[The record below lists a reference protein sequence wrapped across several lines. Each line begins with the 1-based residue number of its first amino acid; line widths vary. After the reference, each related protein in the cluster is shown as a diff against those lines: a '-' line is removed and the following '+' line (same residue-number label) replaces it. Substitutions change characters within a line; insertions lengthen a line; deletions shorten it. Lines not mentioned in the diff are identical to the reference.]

1 MKIKDIRKALSSVL
15 ATKTGLKVF
24 VDDINTITRPC
35 LNLKLIDTNRTFI
48 SKYREYQEYSFD
60 IIYLPTSSLESKNAE
75 IHDMLDTINM
85 AFEVN
90 GVKRLTVKEYDSQA
104 INTGWTP
111 RVITIGNTTQNITE
125 NIGHYIVDL
134 KLYVDYGDSSK
145 EYEDYVLMQEL
156 LGLETIEY

>member
-35 LNLKLIDTNRTFI
+35 LNIKLISADRTFI
-48 SKYREYQEYSFD
+48 NPYKEYQEYSFD
-60 IIYLPTSSLESKNAE
+60 IIYHPTSSLESKNAE
-75 IHDMLDTINM
+75 IHDILDSINM

-90 GVKRLTVKEYDSQA
+90 GVKRLTVKEYDNQV
-104 INTGWTP
+104 INTEWTP
-111 RVITIGNTTQNITE
+111 RVITIGNTTQNITD
-125 NIGHYIVDL
+125 NTGHYIIDL

-145 EYEDYVLMQEL
+145 EYEDYILMQEL
-156 LGLETIEY
+156 LGLENIEQ

>member
-24 VDDINTITRPC
+24 VDDINTIIRPC
-35 LNLKLIDTNRTFI
+35 LNIKLISTDRTFI
-48 SKYREYQEYSFD
+48 NPYKEYQEYSFD
-60 IIYLPTSSLESKNAE
+60 IIYHPTSSLESKNAE
-75 IHDMLDTINM
+75 IHDILDSINM

-90 GVKRLTVKEYDSQA
+90 GVKRLTVKEYDNQV
-104 INTGWTP
+104 INTEWTP
-111 RVITIGNTTQNITE
+111 RVISIGNTTQNITE

-145 EYEDYVLMQEL
+145 EYEDYILMQEL
-156 LGLETIEY
+156 LGLENIEQ

>member
-35 LNLKLIDTNRTFI
+35 LNIKLISADRTFI
-48 SKYREYQEYSFD
+48 NPYKEYQEYSFD
-60 IIYLPTSSLESKNAE
+60 IIYHPTSSLESKNAE
-75 IHDMLDTINM
+75 IHDILDSINM

-90 GVKRLTVKEYDSQA
+90 GVKKLTVKEYDNQV
-104 INTGWTP
+104 INTEWTP
-111 RVITIGNTTQNITE
+111 RVITIGNTTQNITD
-125 NIGHYIVDL
+125 NTGHYIIDL

-145 EYEDYVLMQEL
+145 EYEDYILMQEL
-156 LGLETIEY
+156 LGLENIEQ